1 MANILYGINSE
12 GSGHW
17 TRSREVILHLQKSG
31 NHNVTVVTSGRALA
45 NLKDHFR
52 VEEIFGFR
60 FKFKNDKIDGLATF
74 LKNSDSFPRGAQSLR
89 RVRDLIKKEK
99 IDIIV
104 TDFEPISCLAGRMS
118 GVPVLSIDNQ
128 HFISR
133 TDADYPRGYLTQARV
148 AKTVIETMT
157 LGAKAYLTMSF
168 FDAKTQN
175 DSTFILPPI
184 IRREIFYL
192 EPKIGDYILV
202 YVTHGCKAISKVLK
216 AIDFKFVVYGFDE
229 ESQDGNVIF
238 RKFNQTQF
246 LKDFA
251 NSAGVLATAG
261 FSLISEALFLGK
273 PFLAWPVQNQFEQV
287 FNAYHL
293 ERLGYGRLVF
303 DLEVEKIEFFL
314 FNLKRYSQN
323 LLSYSHQHGTND
335 KLLANV
341 DWLIGKLTI

>member
-1 MANILYGINSE
+1 MANILYGINGE

-31 NHNVTVVTSGRALA
+31 NHNVTVVTSGLALA

-60 FKFKNDKIDGLATF
+60 FQFKNDKIDGLATF
-74 LKNSDSFPRGAQSLR
+74 FKNSDSFPKGAKSLK
-89 RVRDLIKKEK
+89 RVRNLIKKEK

-104 TDFEPISCLAGRMS
+104 TDFEPISCLAGRTS
-118 GVPVLSIDNQ
+118 DVPVVSIDNQ

-133 TDADYPRGYLTQARV
+133 TDADCPHGYLTQARV

-157 LGAKAYLTMSF
+157 LGAEAYLTTSF

-175 DSTFILPPI
+175 NSTFILPPI

-202 YVTHGCKAISKVLK
+202 YITHGCKSISKVLK
-216 AIDFKFVVYGFDE
+216 AIDFKFVVYGVDE
-229 ESQDGNVIF
+229 ESQDSNVIF
-238 RKFNQTQF
+238 RKFSQVQF
-246 LKDFA
+246 LKDLA
-251 NSAGVLATAG
+251 GSAGVLATAG

-293 ERLGYGRLVF
+293 ERLGYGKLAF
-303 DLEVEKIEFFL
+303 DLEVEKIESFL
-314 FNLKRYSQN
+314 FNLKHYSQN
-323 LLSYSHQHGTND
+323 LYLYSHQHGTND
-335 KLLANV
+335 KLFTNLDGLV
-341 DWLIGKLTI
+341 ERFIT